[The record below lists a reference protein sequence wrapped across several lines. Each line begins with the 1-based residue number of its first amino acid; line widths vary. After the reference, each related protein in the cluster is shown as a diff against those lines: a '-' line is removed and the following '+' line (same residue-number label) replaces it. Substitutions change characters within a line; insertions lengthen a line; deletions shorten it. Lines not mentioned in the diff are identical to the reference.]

1 MIYYFVKNK
10 IIYYL
15 LFLIIFLIQGCKN
28 DDKSMNKIQ
37 SMETVKYVD
46 LDRFMG
52 DWYVIA
58 NIPTFIEKGAV
69 NAIESYKLN
78 EKGQV
83 ETTFTFRKKNPNG
96 KRKIYNP
103 KGFIWNKETNAEWR
117 MQFLWPFKAPFLII
131 DLPEDYSYTV
141 IGYPNRKYVWIMARE
156 PVIPPEIYNGIL
168 INLENIGYDINQI
181 KSVPQIWD

>member
-46 LDRFMG
+46 LNRFMG

-58 NIPTFIEKGAV
+58 NIPTFIEKEAV

-78 EKGQV
+78 DKGQI
-83 ETTFTFRKKNPNG
+83 ETTFTFREKNPNG
-96 KRKIYNP
+96 
-103 KGFIWNKETNAEWR
+103 
-117 MQFLWPFKAPFLII
+117 
-131 DLPEDYSYTV
+131 
-141 IGYPNRKYVWIMARE
+141 
-156 PVIPPEIYNGIL
+156 
-168 INLENIGYDINQI
+168 
-181 KSVPQIWD
+181 